1 MASEPSATVPSPDLD
16 AAHAA
21 IEAAIAA
28 GEPAGLRVLG
38 YGEMTLVVGWPAESP
53 THAVKRLP
61 PFETERAVE
70 AYATL
75 VRDYIAALAERGVA
89 SVPTDVGVRR
99 ARGGIAAY
107 LVQPMAP
114 PGRML
119 DSWLEAGPP
128 EAEGLAA
135 LAALAEAVV
144 RAADERVGLDG
155 QVSNWV
161 RAPDGGLALVDL
173 TTPLLRDD
181 RGRERL
187 EPRLFTAVY
196 PWALRGALRR
206 FVAPG
211 VMAAYH
217 RPRSVL
223 TDAASNLLRENL
235 DEWVPVL
242 LRAAGAVLED
252 PPTNEDVERY
262 YRSDTRLWAMT
273 ERLRRTERWWQRR
286 VRRRDYPM
294 LLAPSGALRPPRRG
308 AGSGAPGDAPAGGPG
323 VSGAHR

>member
-1 MASEPSATVPSPDLD
+1 MMASEPSTTARPDLD

-21 IEAAIAA
+21 IESAIAA
-28 GEPAGLRVLG
+28 GEPTGLRVLG

-61 PFETERAVE
+61 PFATESAVE
-70 AYATL
+70 AYAAL

-89 SVPTDVGVRR
+89 SVPTDVVVRP

-114 PGRML
+114 PGGML
-119 DSWLEAGPP
+119 DTWLEAGPP
-128 EAEGLAA
+128 EGEGLAA
-135 LAALAEAVV
+135 LTALAEAVV

-187 EPRLFTAVY
+187 DPRLFTAVY

-211 VMAAYH
+211 VMAGYH

-242 LRAAGAVLED
+242 LRAAAAVLED
-252 PPTNEDVERY
+252 PPTNADVERY

-273 ERLRRTERWWQRR
+273 ERLRGAERWWQRR

-308 AGSGAPGDAPAGGPG
+308 PGGSPAGDAPSGGPG